1 MTQLDRLDELNV
13 VERPLLRQLGA
24 MGWHH
29 VEGADENPASGR
41 KDYHLLG
48 RTDFQ
53 QTLLRDRLEAALRR
67 LNRNDDGSEWLD
79 ERRINQ
85 AISQL
90 ERPTARDFIA
100 INEELH
106 DKIVRGVNV
115 SGPDGEHERR
125 VRFVGFEPGDENE
138 FIAVNQFRVDP
149 PGATGV
155 SGFIVPDVVLFV
167 NGLPLVVIEAKSPA
181 VTDPIATAIDQMRR
195 YANRRVP
202 EKNEGAER
210 LFWTNQL
217 LVATDY
223 YDARVGSVTARPDDF
238 LPWRSVKPIGIEHTR
253 AANDEVCREI
263 GKAPGTELVQQEVLA
278 AGLLRPAYL
287 LDAMR
292 SFTVFMTTD
301 DGVRIK
307 VVPRYQQ
314 FRSVHIALNRLREGK
329 TRRQDGMT
337 DRRGGIIWHTQGSGK
352 SLTMVFLVKKL
363 RTLPELRRFKVVV
376 VTDRTDLEDQL
387 SKTAK
392 LAGQVMRVARNAD
405 GAKAHLGRQE
415 PDLVF
420 VMIQKL
426 QERNGGGDEQE
437 IVFAA
442 ENDERQVSESDALL
456 PAKPDQLRSGKLVAK
471 IGERQAF
478 PVLNESEDVLVLI
491 DEAHRSHTSGLHQN
505 LLDALPNAARIGFTG
520 TPIEEKSKKKTREIF
535 GTYIDRYLLR
545 DAEADG
551 AIVKILYEGRELKA
565 DVTDK
570 GTLDG
575 LFDAT
580 FAGKSFE
587 EREAIKDRYATR
599 ARVLNAADPLKAK
612 AIDVLRHYIVNI
624 LPNDLKAQL
633 VASSRELAVQYVDAL
648 NDARD
653 EIVAAIEGAA
663 DILKDIAPEDAQNAG
678 GDVAFLGTALPYLGT
693 IKALE
698 FAAVISVDHNDLPHL
713 KAWGG
718 ATETKQ
724 RIERFKKPL
733 SRDGLAILVVKSKLL
748 TGFDA
753 KVEQAMYLDRAMAG
767 AELLQAIAR
776 TNRTAGEAK
785 RFGIVV
791 DYYGVGKNLAD
802 ALALYDAEDQSDLT
816 GGIGK
821 PEELLPE
828 LRQARAAVVKQ
839 FADVGITLGTDLQA
853 YVDACVGKLKEQ
865 KLRAQF
871 LVLVKRLIGLF
882 DTLMPRPEARPFTK
896 DVKIFAF
903 IAKAAANLYRDGTLD
918 VRGVAHKVQAMLDAF
933 IEAHGIDP
941 KIPPIEIL
949 DPNFAAEVSRKKT
962 DRAKAADMENAL
974 RHHISISF
982 EKDPA
987 KFKSLSER
995 LEGILT
1001 SHQEDWNEIARQL
1014 QKLIEEALAASSAS
1028 AAYHGLDPYTEGPI
1042 FGILRMRY
1050 GDEDRD
1056 AELAELASE
1065 IVRHLR
1071 QETAVAGFW
1080 DNQVGQEEARR
1091 WVFRQLDSSNMFPFA
1106 ELDAIAADC
1115 MGVARANRAGF
1126 AA

>member
-1 MTQLDRLDELNV
+1 MSQQDRLDELNV
-13 VERPLLRQLGA
+13 VERPLLHQLGV
-24 MGWHH
+24 MGWVH
-29 VEGADENPASGR
+29 VEGADEDPSTGR

-48 RTDFQ
+48 RDSFQ

-90 ERPTARDFIA
+90 ERPTAKDFIA

-125 VRFVGFEPGDENE
+125 VQFIDFDQTERNE
-138 FIAVNQFRVDP
+138 FVAVNQLRVDP
-149 PGATGV
+149 PGAVGDR
-155 SGFIVPDVVLFV
+155 GFIVPDVVLFV

-210 LFWTNQL
+210 LFWTNHL

-238 LPWRSVKPIGIEHTR
+238 LPWRSVKPVGIEQTR
-253 AANDEVCREI
+253 AAMDEVCSEL
-263 GKAPGTELVQQEVLA
+263 GKAPGTELVKQEVLA
-278 AGLLRPAYL
+278 AGLLRPQYL
-287 LDAMR
+287 LDALR
-292 SFTVFMTTD
+292 SFTVYMTTD

-314 FRSVHIALNRLREGK
+314 FRSVHIALQRLQEGK
-329 TRRQDGMT
+329 TRRQDGMS

-352 SLTMVFLVKKL
+352 SLTMVFLVRKL
-363 RTLPELRRFKVVV
+363 RTIPALRRFKVVV

-405 GAKAHLGRQE
+405 GAKTHLGRQE

-426 QERNGGGDEQE
+426 QERNGDGDEQE
-437 IVFAA
+437 VVFAA
-442 ENDERQVSESDALL
+442 ENEELREAKTDA
-456 PAKPDQLRSGKLVAK
+456 LRSGKLVAK
-471 IGERQAF
+471 IGERKPF
-478 PVLNESEDVLVLI
+478 PVLNESEDILVLI

-520 TPIEEKSKKKTREIF
+520 TPIEEKNKKKTREIF
-535 GTYIDRYLLR
+535 GAYIDRYLLR

-580 FAGKSFE
+580 FAGKTPE

-648 NDARD
+648 NYARD

-663 DILKDIAPEDAQNAG
+663 DILKDIAPEDAQEAG
-678 GDVAFLGTALPYLGT
+678 GNVAFLAAALPYLDT

-698 FAAVISVDHNDLPHL
+698 FAAVISVDHNDLPRL

-718 ATETKQ
+718 VAETKQ

-733 SRDGLAILVVKSKLL
+733 SKDALAILVVKSKLL

-753 KVEQAMYLDRAMAG
+753 KVEQAMYLDRGISG

-802 ALALYDAEDQSDLT
+802 ALAIYDAEDQSDLA

-821 PEELLPE
+821 PEDLLPE
-828 LRQARAAVVKQ
+828 LRQARDAVVKH
-839 FADVGITLGTDLQA
+839 FTDVGITLGADLQA
-853 YVDACVGKLKEQ
+853 YVDACVAKLKDQ
-865 KLRAQF
+865 KFRAQF
-871 LVLVKRLIGLF
+871 LVLVKKLVGLF
-882 DTLMPRPEARPFTK
+882 DALMPRPEARPFTR
-896 DVKIFAF
+896 DVKIYAF
-903 IAKAAANLYRDGTLD
+903 IAKAAANLYRDRSLD

-933 IEAHGIDP
+933 IQAHGIDP
-941 KIPPIEIL
+941 KVPPIEIL
-949 DPNFAAEVSRKKT
+949 DPNFAAEVARKT
-962 DRAKAADMENAL
+962 NGRAKAAEMENAL

-987 KFKSLSER
+987 KYKALSDR

-1001 SHQEDWNEIARQL
+1001 THHEDWDEIARQL
-1014 QKLIEEALAASSAS
+1014 QALIDETTDRSAS
-1028 AAYHGLDPYTEGPI
+1028 GLTIHGLEPHTEAPI
-1042 FGILRMRY
+1042 FGVLRMRY
-1050 GDEDRD
+1050 GKDDRD
-1056 AELAELASE
+1056 VELAELSAG
-1065 IVRHLR
+1065 VVQHLR
-1071 QETAVAGFW
+1071 EENGVSGFW
-1080 DNQVGQEEARR
+1080 DNAVSQEEARR
-1091 WVFRQLDSSNMFPFA
+1091 WIFQHLDNSNIFDFGD
-1106 ELDAIAADC
+1106 LDAISSEC
-1115 MGVARANRAGF
+1115 MGVARANRAAF
-1126 AA
+1126 TS

>member
-1 MTQLDRLDELNV
+1 MSQQDRLDELNV
-13 VERPLLRQLGA
+13 VERPLLRQLGV
-24 MGWHH
+24 MGWTH
-29 VEGADENPASGR
+29 VEGAAEDPSTGR
-41 KDYHLLG
+41 KAYHLLG
-48 RTDFQ
+48 RDTFQ
-53 QTLLRDRLEAALRR
+53 QTLLRDRLKAALRR
-67 LNRNDDGSEWLD
+67 LNRNEDGSEWLD
-79 ERRINQ
+79 ERRITQ

-90 ERPTARDFIA
+90 ERPTAKDFIA

-115 SGPDGEHERR
+115 SGPEGEHERR

-138 FIAVNQFRVDP
+138 FVAVNQFRVDP
-149 PGATGV
+149 PGASGV

-217 LVATDY
+217 LIATDY
-223 YDARVGSVTARPDDF
+223 FDARVGSVTARPDDF

-263 GKAPGTELVQQEVLA
+263 GKASGTELVQQEVLA

-314 FRSVHIALNRLREGK
+314 FRSVHIALQRLRDGK

-363 RTLPELRRFKVVV
+363 RTVAELRRFKVVV

-387 SKTAK
+387 SRTAK
-392 LAGQVMRVARNAD
+392 LAGQVMRVAQSAD
-405 GAKAHLGRQE
+405 GAKTHLGRQE

-437 IVFAA
+437 LVFAA
-442 ENDERQVSESDALL
+442 ENEEFGESRGDA
-456 PAKPDQLRSGKLVAK
+456 PRAGQLVAK
-471 IGERQAF
+471 IGERPAF
-478 PVLNESEDVLVLI
+478 PVLNESEDILVLI

-545 DAEADG
+545 DAQADG
-551 AIVKILYEGRELKA
+551 AIVKILYEGRELKG

-580 FAGKSFE
+580 FAGRSHE

-633 VASSRELAVQYVDAL
+633 VAASRELAVQYVNAL
-648 NDARD
+648 NEARD
-653 EIVAAIEGAA
+653 EIAAAIEGAA
-663 DILKDIAPEDAQNAG
+663 DILKDIAPEAAQEAG
-678 GDVAFLGTALPYLGT
+678 GDVAFLATALPYLDT

-698 FAAVISVDHNDLPHL
+698 FAAVISSDHNDLPDM
-713 KAWGG
+713 KAWSGV
-718 ATETKQ
+718 AETKQ

-733 SRDGLAILVVKSKLL
+733 SQDRLAILVVKSKLL

-753 KVEQAMYLDRAMAG
+753 KVEQAMYIDRAISG

-791 DYYGVGKNLAD
+791 DYYGVGKNLAA
-802 ALALYDAEDQSDLT
+802 ALAIYDADDQTDLT

-821 PEELLPE
+821 PDELQPE
-828 LRQARAAVVKQ
+828 LRQARDAVVKH
-839 FADVGITLGTDLQA
+839 FADVGVARGSDLQA
-853 YVDACVGKLKEQ
+853 YVDACVTRLSDQ
-865 KLRAQF
+865 KFRAQF
-871 LVLVKRLIGLF
+871 LVLVKKLVGLF
-882 DTLMPRPEARPFTK
+882 DALMPRPEARPFTM
-896 DVKIFAF
+896 DVKIYAF
-903 IAKAAANLYRDGTLD
+903 IAKAAANLYRDASLD
-918 VRGVAHKVQAMLDAF
+918 VRGVAHKVQDMLDTF
-933 IEAHGIDP
+933 IRAHGIDP
-941 KIPPIEIL
+941 TIPPIEIL
-949 DPNFAAEVSRKKT
+949 DPNFAAEVSRKDT
-962 DRAKAADMENAL
+962 DRAKAAEMENAL
-974 RHHISISF
+974 RHHITISF

-987 KFKSLSER
+987 KFKTLSER
-995 LEGILT
+995 LEGILI
-1001 SHQEDWNEIARQL
+1001 SHQQDWKELVQQL
-1014 QKLIEEALAASSAS
+1014 QKLIDEAVATSSPS
-1028 AAYHGLDPYTEGPI
+1028 SVYHGLNPHTEGPI
-1042 FGILRMRY
+1042 FGILRARY
-1050 GDEDRD
+1050 GNDDRD
-1056 AELAELASE
+1056 VELAELAAK
-1065 IVRHLR
+1065 IVQLLR
-1071 QETAVAGFW
+1071 GETTVAGFW
-1080 DNQVGQEEARR
+1080 DNQFGVEVARR
-1091 WVFRQLDSSNMFPFA
+1091 KIFQHLDSSNLFQFA
-1106 ELDAIAADC
+1106 DLDAISADC
-1115 MGVARANRAGF
+1115 MGVARANRA
-1126 AA
+1126 AYA

>member
-1 MTQLDRLDELNV
+1 MSQQDRLDELNV
-13 VERPLLRQLGA
+13 VERPLLRQLDV
-24 MGWHH
+24 MGWTH
-29 VEGADENPASGR
+29 VEGADEDPSTGR

-48 RTDFQ
+48 RSDFH

-115 SGPDGEHERR
+115 SGRDGEHERR
-125 VRFVGFEPGDENE
+125 VRFIGFEEGDPNE

-149 PGATGV
+149 PGAVGDR
-155 SGFIVPDVVLFV
+155 GFIVPDVVLFV

-210 LFWTNQL
+210 LFWTNHL

-238 LPWRSVKPIGIEHTR
+238 LPWRSVKPVGIEHTR
-253 AANDEVCREI
+253 AASGEVCREI

-278 AGLLRPAYL
+278 AGLLRPAYV
-287 LDAMR
+287 LDALR

-314 FRSVHIALNRLREGK
+314 FRSVHVALQRLREGK

-363 RTLPELRRFKVVV
+363 RTIPELRRFKVVV

-442 ENDERQVSESDALL
+442 ENEELREAKTDE
-456 PAKPDQLRSGKLVAK
+456 LRSGKLVAR
-471 IGERQAF
+471 IGERPAF
-478 PVLNESEDVLVLI
+478 PVLNDSEDVLVLI

-565 DVTDK
+565 DVSDK

-580 FAGKSFE
+580 FAGKSPE

-612 AIDVLRHYIVNI
+612 AIDVLRHYIINI

-648 NDARD
+648 IDARD

-663 DILKDIAPEDAQNAG
+663 DILKDIATEDAQDAG
-678 GDVAFLGTALPYLGT
+678 GDVAFLSAALPYLDT

-724 RIERFKKPL
+724 RIGRFKKPL
-733 SRDGLAILVVKSKLL
+733 SQDALAILVVKSKLL

-753 KVEQAMYLDRAMAG
+753 KVEQAMYLDRAISG

-791 DYYGVGKNLAD
+791 DYFGVGKNLAD
-802 ALALYDAEDQSDLT
+802 ALAIYDAEDQGDLT

-828 LRQARAAVVKQ
+828 LRQARDAVVKH
-839 FADVGITLGTDLQA
+839 FADAGIARGSDLQA
-853 YVDACVGKLKEQ
+853 YVDACVGKLKDQ
-865 KLRAQF
+865 KFRAQF
-871 LVLVKRLIGLF
+871 LHLVKRLVGLF
-882 DTLMPRPEARPFTK
+882 DTLMPRPDARPFTT

-903 IAKAAANLYRDGTLD
+903 IAKAAANLYRDGSLD

-933 IEAHGIDP
+933 IQAHGIDP

-949 DPNFAAEVSRKKT
+949 DPNFAAEVSRKNS
-962 DRAKAADMENAL
+962 DRAKAAEMENAL

-1001 SHQEDWNEIARQL
+1001 NHHEDWTEIAKQL
-1014 QKLIEEALAASSAS
+1014 QKLIDEALAASSES
-1028 AAYHGLDPYTEGPI
+1028 SVYHGLDPHTEGPI
-1042 FGILRMRY
+1042 FGFLRIRY
-1050 GDEDRD
+1050 GSDDRD
-1056 AELAELASE
+1056 ADLAELAAE
-1065 IVRHLR
+1065 IAGHLR

-1080 DNQVGQEEARR
+1080 DNSVAQEEARR
-1091 WVFRQLDSSNMFPFA
+1091 WIFRQLDSTNLFPFSK
-1106 ELDAIAADC
+1106 LDSIAADC
-1115 MGVARANRAGF
+1115 LGVARANRASF
-1126 AA
+1126 TP

>member
-1 MTQLDRLDELNV
+1 MSQQDRLDELNV
-13 VERPLLRQLGA
+13 VERPLLRQLGV
-24 MGWHH
+24 MGWTH
-29 VEGADENPASGR
+29 VEGADEDPSTGR

-48 RTDFQ
+48 RDTFQ

-67 LNRNDDGSEWLD
+67 LNRNDEGTEWLD
-79 ERRINQ
+79 DRRINQ

-106 DKIVRGVNV
+106 DRMVRGVNV

-125 VRFVGFEPGDENE
+125 VRFIGFEPGDENE
-138 FIAVNQFRVDP
+138 FVAINQFRVDP
-149 PGATGV
+149 PGAIGDR
-155 SGFIVPDVVLFV
+155 GFIVPDIVLFV

-210 LFWTNQL
+210 LFWTNHL

-238 LPWRSVKPIGIEHTR
+238 LPWRSVKPVGIEQTR

-263 GKAPGTELVQQEVLA
+263 GKAPGTELVQQEILT

-287 LDAMR
+287 LDALR

-314 FRSVHIALNRLREGK
+314 FRSVHVALHRLQEGK
-329 TRRQDGMT
+329 TRRQDGMS

-363 RTLPELRRFKVVV
+363 RTIPALRRFKVVV

-405 GAKAHLGRQE
+405 GAKTHLGRQE

-426 QERNGGGDEQE
+426 QERNGDGDEQE

-442 ENDERQVSESDALL
+442 ENEELADPTGENIPATTDE
-456 PAKPDQLRSGKLVAK
+456 LRFGKLVAK
-471 IGERQAF
+471 IGERKAF
-478 PVLNESEDVLVLI
+478 PVLNESDDVLVLI

-520 TPIEEKSKKKTREIF
+520 TPIEEKNKKKTREIF

-580 FAGKSFE
+580 FAGKSHD

-599 ARVLNAADPLKAK
+599 TRVLNAADPLKAK

-648 NDARD
+648 NGARD

-663 DILKDIAPEDAQNAG
+663 DILKDIAPEDAQEAG
-678 GDVAFLGTALPYLGT
+678 GDVAFLATALPYLDG

-713 KAWGG
+713 KVWGG

-724 RIERFKKPL
+724 RIKRFKKPL
-733 SRDGLAILVVKSKLL
+733 SQDALAILVVKSKLL
-748 TGFDA
+748 TGFDV
-753 KVEQAMYLDRAMAG
+753 KVEQAMYLDRAISG

-802 ALALYDAEDQSDLT
+802 ALAIYDAEDQSDLT

-828 LRQARAAVVKQ
+828 LRQARDAVVKH
-839 FADVGITLGTDLQA
+839 FADVGITLGSDLQA
-853 YVDACVGKLKEQ
+853 YVDACVAKLKDQ
-865 KLRAQF
+865 KSRAQF
-871 LVLVKRLIGLF
+871 LILVKRLVGLF

-896 DVKIFAF
+896 DVKIYAF
-903 IAKAAANLYRDGTLD
+903 IAKAAANLYRDRSLD

-933 IEAHGIDP
+933 IRAHGIDP
-941 KIPPIEIL
+941 KVPPIEIL
-949 DPNFAAEVSRKKT
+949 DPNFAAVVARKT
-962 DRAKAADMENAL
+962 SDRAKAADMENAL

-982 EKDPA
+982 DRDPA
-987 KFKSLSER
+987 KYKSLSDR

-1001 SHQEDWNEIARQL
+1001 SHHQDWDEIARQL
-1014 QKLIEEALAASSAS
+1014 QSLIGEATAGSGAGSAGQGLAP
-1028 AAYHGLDPYTEGPI
+1028 HTEAPI

-1050 GDEDRD
+1050 GQDDRD
-1056 AELAELASE
+1056 AELAELATG
-1065 IVRHLR
+1065 IVQHLR
-1071 QETAVAGFW
+1071 EESSVAGFW
-1080 DNQVGQEEARR
+1080 DNAVGQEEARR
-1091 WVFRQLDSSNMFPFA
+1091 SIFQRLDHSNIFNFGD
-1106 ELDAIAADC
+1106 LDAISSDC
-1115 MGVARANRAGF
+1115 MGVARANRAAF
-1126 AA
+1126 TP

>member
-1 MTQLDRLDELNV
+1 MSQQDRLDELNV

-24 MGWHH
+24 MGWGR
-29 VEGADENPASGR
+29 VEGADEDPTTGR
-41 KDYHLLG
+41 KEYQLLG
-48 RTDFQ
+48 RADFQ
-53 QTLLRDRLEAALRR
+53 EVLLRDRLEAALRR

-79 ERRINQ
+79 QRRIDQ

-90 ERPTARDFIA
+90 ERPTAKDFIA

-115 SGPDGEHERR
+115 SGLNGEHARR
-125 VRFVGFEPGDENE
+125 VRFIGFDPDDPNE

-149 PGATGV
+149 PGAVGDR
-155 SGFIVPDVVLFV
+155 GFIVPDIVLFV

-181 VTDPIATAIDQMRR
+181 VTDPVATAIDQMRR

-202 EKNEGAER
+202 EKNEGVER

-223 YDARVGSVTARPDDF
+223 YDARVGSVSARPDDF
-238 LPWRSVKPIGIEHTR
+238 LPWRDVKPATMEQVRT
-253 AANDEVCREI
+253 EL
-263 GKAPGTELVQQEVLA
+263 GKAPGTELVKQEILA
-278 AGLLRPAYL
+278 AGLLRPTHL
-287 LDAMR
+287 LDALR

-314 FRSVHIALNRLREGK
+314 FRSVHVALQRLREGK

-363 RTLPELRRFKVVV
+363 RTIPELRRFKVVV

-387 SKTAK
+387 SKTAR
-392 LAGQVMRVARNAD
+392 LAGQVMRVAKNAD
-405 GAKAHLGRQE
+405 TAKSHLGRQE

-426 QERNGGGDEQE
+426 QERNGGDDSQE
-437 IVFAA
+437 IVFAG
-442 ENDERQVSESDALL
+442 ENEELSAPKTDE
-456 PAKPDQLRSGKLVAK
+456 LRSSKLVAK
-471 IGERQAF
+471 IGDQPAF

-535 GTYIDRYLLR
+535 GEYIDRYLLR

-565 DVTDK
+565 DMTDR

-580 FAGKSFE
+580 FAQKSAE
-587 EREAIKDRYATR
+587 EREAIRDRYATR
-599 ARVLNAADPLKAK
+599 TRVLNAADPLKAK
-612 AIDVLRHYIVNI
+612 AIDVLRHYITNI
-624 LPNDLKAQL
+624 LPNDLKAQV

-648 NDARD
+648 NDARN
-653 EIVAAIEGAA
+653 EIVTATEGAA
-663 DILKDIAPEDAQNAG
+663 DILKDIDPEDAQNAG
-678 GDVAFLGTALPYLGT
+678 GDVAFLAAALPHLEAIRG
-693 IKALE
+693 LE

-724 RIERFKKPL
+724 RIERFKRPL
-733 SRDGLAILVVKSKLL
+733 SQDPLAMLVVKSKLL

-753 KVEQAMYLDRAMAG
+753 KVEQAMYLDRAISG

-785 RFGIVV
+785 RFGIIV
-791 DYYGVGKNLAD
+791 DYFGVGRNLAD
-802 ALALYDAEDQSDLT
+802 ALAIYDAEDQTDLA

-828 LRQARAAVVKQ
+828 LRQARDAVVKH
-839 FADVGITLGTDLQA
+839 FADAGIRRHSDLQA
-853 YVDACVGKLKEQ
+853 YVDGCVAKLGDQ
-865 KLRAQF
+865 KFRAQF
-871 LVLVKRLIGLF
+871 LVLVKKLVGLF
-882 DTLMPRPEARPFTK
+882 DTLMPRPEARPFTT
-896 DVKIFAF
+896 DVKIYAF
-903 IAKAAANLYRDGTLD
+903 IAKAAANLYRDGSLD
-918 VRGVAHKVQAMLDAF
+918 VRGVAHKVQAMLDAY
-933 IEAHGIDP
+933 IQAHGIDP
-941 KIPPIEIL
+941 TIPPIEIL
-949 DPNFAAEVSRKKT
+949 DPNFAAEVSRKRT

-982 EKDPA
+982 DKDPA

-995 LEGILT
+995 LEGILAT
-1001 SHQEDWNEIARQL
+1001 HHEDWKEIAALL
-1014 QKLIEEALAASSAS
+1014 QALIYEATEAASGAS
-1028 AAYHGLDPYTEGPI
+1028 VYHGLDSHTEGPI

-1050 GDEDRD
+1050 GHDGRD
-1056 AELAELASE
+1056 AELADLAVE

-1071 QETAVAGFW
+1071 QETGVAGFW
-1080 DNQVGQEEARR
+1080 DNSVGQEEARR
-1091 WVFRQLDSSNMFPFA
+1091 WIFRQLDNSNLFDFR
-1106 ELDAIAADC
+1106 ELDSISADC
-1115 MGVARANRAGF
+1115 MGVARANRAAF
-1126 AA
+1126 AHE

>member
-1 MTQLDRLDELNV
+1 MSQQDRLDELNV
-13 VERPLLRQLGA
+13 VERPLLRQLDV
-24 MGWHH
+24 MGWTH
-29 VEGADENPASGR
+29 VEGADEDPSTGR

-48 RTDFQ
+48 RADFQ

-79 ERRINQ
+79 DRRINQ

-90 ERPTARDFIA
+90 ERPTAKDFIA

-106 DKIVRGVNV
+106 DRIVRGVNV

-125 VRFVGFEPGDENE
+125 VRFIGFEPGDQNE

-149 PGATGV
+149 PGAVGDR
-155 SGFIVPDVVLFV
+155 GFIVPDIVLFV

-210 LFWTNQL
+210 LFWTNHL

-238 LPWRSVKPIGIEHTR
+238 LPWRSVKPVGIEHTR
-253 AANDEVCREI
+253 AASEEVCHEI

-278 AGLLRPAYL
+278 AGLLRPVYL
-287 LDAMR
+287 LDALR
-292 SFTVFMTTD
+292 SFTVYMTTD

-307 VVPRYQQ
+307 IVPRYQQ
-314 FRSVHIALNRLREGK
+314 FRSVHIALERLREGK

-363 RTLPELRRFKVVV
+363 RTIPELRRFKVVV

-392 LAGQVMRVARNAD
+392 LASQVMRVARNAD
-405 GAKAHLGRQE
+405 GAKTHLGRQE

-426 QERNGGGDEQE
+426 QERNGSFDEQE

-442 ENDERQVSESDALL
+442 ENEELPSAKSDGLL
-456 PAKPDQLRSGKLVAK
+456 PAKADELHSGKLVTK
-471 IGERQAF
+471 IGERPAF

-580 FAGKSFE
+580 FAGKSSE
-587 EREAIKDRYATR
+587 EQEAIKDRYATR

-633 VASSRELAVQYVDAL
+633 VGSSRELAVQYVDAL

-663 DILKDIAPEDAQNAG
+663 DILKDIAPEDAQDAG
-678 GDVAFLGTALPYLGT
+678 GDVAFLTAALPYLDA
-693 IKALE
+693 IKGLK

-718 ATETKQ
+718 AAETKQ

-733 SRDGLAILVVKSKLL
+733 SQDALAILVVKSKLL

-753 KVEQAMYLDRAMAG
+753 KVEQAMYLDRAISG

-802 ALALYDAEDQSDLT
+802 ALAIYDAEDQSDLT

-821 PEELLPE
+821 PDELLPE
-828 LRQARAAVVKQ
+828 LRQARDAVVKH
-839 FADVGITLGTDLQA
+839 FANVGLTLGSDLQA
-853 YVDACVGKLKEQ
+853 YVDACVGKLKDQ
-865 KLRAQF
+865 KFRAEF
-871 LVLVKRLIGLF
+871 LVLVKRLVGLF

-896 DVKIFAF
+896 DVKIYAF
-903 IAKAAANLYRDGTLD
+903 IAKAAANLYRDRSLD

-933 IEAHGIDP
+933 IQAHGIDP

-949 DPNFAAEVSRKKT
+949 DPDFAAQVSRKKT
-962 DRAKAADMENAL
+962 DRAKAAEMENAL

-1001 SHQEDWNEIARQL
+1001 GHQEDWNEIAKQL
-1014 QKLIEEALAASSAS
+1014 QKLIDDAVTASSDTS
-1028 AAYHGLDPYTEGPI
+1028 GYHGLDPHTEGPI

-1050 GDEDRD
+1050 GSGDRD
-1056 AELAELASE
+1056 PDLAELAAE

-1080 DNQVGQEEARR
+1080 DNSVGQEEARR
-1091 WVFRQLDSSNMFPFA
+1091 WVFRQLDSSNLFPFA

-1115 MGVARANRAGF
+1115 MGVARANRAAF
-1126 AA
+1126 VS

>member
-1 MTQLDRLDELNV
+1 MSQQDRLDELNV
-13 VERPLLRQLGA
+13 VERPLLRQLDV
-24 MGWHH
+24 MGWTH
-29 VEGADENPASGR
+29 VEGADEDPSTGR
-41 KDYHLLG
+41 KDYDLLG
-48 RTDFQ
+48 RSDFQ

-67 LNRNDDGSEWLD
+67 LNRKEDGSEWLD
-79 ERRINQ
+79 DRRINQ

-90 ERPTARDFIA
+90 ERPTAKDFIA

-125 VRFVGFEPGDENE
+125 VRFIGFEEGDPNE
-138 FIAVNQFRVDP
+138 FIAVNQYRVDP
-149 PGATGV
+149 PGAVGDR
-155 SGFIVPDVVLFV
+155 GFIIPDIVLFV

-210 LFWTNQL
+210 LFWTNHL
-217 LVATDY
+217 LIATDY

-238 LPWRSVKPIGIEHTR
+238 LPWRSVKPVGVEHTR
-253 AANDEVCREI
+253 AASDEVCGEI
-263 GKAPGTELVQQEVLA
+263 GKAPGTELMQQEVLA

-287 LDAMR
+287 LEALR

-314 FRSVHIALNRLREGK
+314 FRSVHIALQRLREGK

-363 RTLPELRRFKVVV
+363 RTIPELRRFKVVV

-392 LAGQVMRVARNAD
+392 LAGQVMRIAPDAD
-405 GAKAHLGRQE
+405 GAKTHLSRQE

-426 QERNGGGDEQE
+426 RERNGGGDEQE

-442 ENDERQVSESDALL
+442 ENEDL
-456 PAKPDQLRSGKLVAK
+456 PAVKSGDLRSGKLVAK

-575 LFDAT
+575 LFDAA
-580 FAGKSFE
+580 FAGKSPE

-612 AIDVLRHYIVNI
+612 AIDVLRHFIVNI

-633 VASSRELAVQYVDAL
+633 VASSRELATQYVDAL
-648 NDARD
+648 NGVRD
-653 EIVAAIEGAA
+653 EIVAAIEGAS
-663 DILKDIAPEDAQNAG
+663 DILKDIAPDDAQNAG
-678 GDVAFLGTALPYLGT
+678 GDVAFLATALPYLDA

-718 ATETKQ
+718 TAETKQ

-733 SRDGLAILVVKSKLL
+733 SQDALAILVVKSKLL

-753 KVEQAMYLDRAMAG
+753 KVEQAMYLDRAISG

-802 ALALYDAEDQSDLT
+802 ALAIYDAEDQSDLT
-816 GGIGK
+816 GGIGS
-821 PEELLPE
+821 PDELLPE
-828 LRQARAAVVKQ
+828 LRQARDAVAKH
-839 FADVGITLGTDLQA
+839 FADVGIVRGSSLQA
-853 YVDACVGKLKEQ
+853 YVDDCVGKLKDQ
-865 KLRAQF
+865 KFRAQF
-871 LVLVKRLIGLF
+871 LVLVKRLVGLF
-882 DTLMPRPEARPFTK
+882 DALMPRPEARPFTT
-896 DVKIFAF
+896 DVKIYAF
-903 IAKAAANLYRDGTLD
+903 IAKAAANLYRDGSLD

-933 IEAHGIDP
+933 IQAHGIDP

-949 DPNFAAEVSRKKT
+949 DPDFAAEVSRKKT
-962 DRAKAADMENAL
+962 DRAKAAEMENAL
-974 RHHISISF
+974 RHHISVSF

-987 KFKSLSER
+987 KFKSLSDR

-1001 SHQEDWNEIARQL
+1001 SHQEDWNEIAKQL
-1014 QKLIEEALAASSAS
+1014 QKLIDEALAASPESS
-1028 AAYHGLDPYTEGPI
+1028 VYHGLAPHTEGPI

-1050 GDEDRD
+1050 GSDDRD
-1056 AELAELASE
+1056 SDLAELTAE

-1080 DNQVGQEEARR
+1080 DNSVGQEEARR
-1091 WVFRQLDSSNMFPFA
+1091 WIFRQLDSSNLFPFV

-1115 MGVARANRAGF
+1115 MGVARANRAAF
-1126 AA
+1126 VS

>member
-1 MTQLDRLDELNV
+1 MSQQDRLDELSV
-13 VERPLLRQLGA
+13 VERPLLRQLGV
-24 MGWHH
+24 MGWTH
-29 VEGADENPASGR
+29 VEGADEDPSTGR

-48 RTDFQ
+48 RGAFQ
-53 QTLLRDRLEAALRR
+53 QTLLRDRLAAALRR

-90 ERPTARDFIA
+90 ERPTAKDFIA

-125 VRFVGFEPGDENE
+125 VRFIGFEPGDENE
-138 FIAVNQFRVDP
+138 FFAVNQFRVDP
-149 PGATGV
+149 PGAVGDR
-155 SGFIVPDVVLFV
+155 GFIVPDVVLFV
-167 NGLPLVVIEAKSPA
+167 NGLPLVVVEAKSPA

-210 LFWTNQL
+210 LFWTNHL

-238 LPWRSVKPIGIEHTR
+238 LPWRSVKPVGIEQTR
-253 AANDEVCREI
+253 AAMDEVCHEI

-287 LDAMR
+287 LDALR
-292 SFTVFMTTD
+292 SFTLFMTTD
-301 DGVRIK
+301 DGVRAK

-314 FRSVHIALNRLREGK
+314 FRSVHIALKRLREGK
-329 TRRQDGMT
+329 TRHQDGMT

-363 RTLPELRRFKVVV
+363 RTIPELRRFKVVV

-405 GAKAHLGRQE
+405 GAKIHLGRQE

-426 QERNGGGDEQE
+426 QERNGGVDEQE

-442 ENDERQVSESDALL
+442 ENDEL
-456 PAKPDQLRSGKLVAK
+456 PVAKTDLIRSGKLVAK
-471 IGERQAF
+471 ITERPPF
-478 PVLNESEDVLVLI
+478 PVLNESEDVLILV

-520 TPIEEKSKKKTREIF
+520 TPIEEKSKKKTKEIF
-535 GTYIDRYLLR
+535 GAYIDRYFLR

-580 FAGKSFE
+580 FAGKSSE

-599 ARVLNAADPLKAK
+599 VRVLNSSDPLKAK

-633 VASSRELAVQYVDAL
+633 VVSSRELAVQYVDTL
-648 NDARD
+648 NEARN

-663 DILKDIAPEDAQNAG
+663 AILKDIAPEDAQDAG
-678 GDVAFLGTALPYLGT
+678 GDVAFLASALPYLDK

-785 RFGIVV
+785 RYGIVV

-821 PEELLPE
+821 PQELLPE
-828 LRQARAAVVKQ
+828 LRQARDAVVKH
-839 FADVGITLGTDLQA
+839 FSDVGIIRGSDLQA
-853 YVDACVGKLKEQ
+853 HVDACVGKLKDQ
-865 KLRAQF
+865 KFRAQF
-871 LVLVKRLIGLF
+871 LVLVKRLVGLF

-896 DVKIFAF
+896 DVKIYAF
-903 IAKAAANLYRDGTLD
+903 IAKAAANLYRDGSLD

-933 IEAHGIDP
+933 IQAHGIDP

-962 DRAKAADMENAL
+962 DRAKAAEMENAL

-1001 SHQEDWNEIARQL
+1001 SHQEDWDEIAKQL
-1014 QKLIEEALAASSAS
+1014 QKLIDEAVAASSHS
-1028 AAYHGLDPYTEGPI
+1028 SVYHGLDPHTEGPI

-1050 GDEDRD
+1050 GSSDRD
-1056 AELAELASE
+1056 TDLAELAAE
-1065 IVRHLR
+1065 IARHLR
-1071 QETAVAGFW
+1071 QETAVTGFW
-1080 DNQVGQEEARR
+1080 DNSVGQEEARR
-1091 WVFRQLDSSNMFPFA
+1091 WIFRQLDSSNLFSFT

-1115 MGVARANRAGF
+1115 MGVARANRAAF
-1126 AA
+1126 AS

>member
-1 MTQLDRLDELNV
+1 MSQQDRLDELNV
-13 VERPLLRQLGA
+13 VELPLLRQLGA
-24 MGWHH
+24 MGWTHI
-29 VEGADENPASGR
+29 EGADEDPGTGR
-41 KDYHLLG
+41 KDFHLLG
-48 RTDFQ
+48 RADFQ

-67 LNRNDDGSEWLD
+67 LNHNDDGSEWLD

-125 VRFVGFEPGDENE
+125 VQFIDFDQVDRND

-149 PGATGV
+149 PGAIGDR
-155 SGFIVPDVVLFV
+155 GFIVPDIVLFV

-181 VTDPIATAIDQMRR
+181 VTDPLATAIDQLRR

-202 EKNEGAER
+202 DKNEGAER
-210 LFWTNQL
+210 LFWTNHL
-217 LVATDY
+217 LIPTDY
-223 YDARVGSVTARPDDF
+223 YDARVGSVSARPDDF
-238 LPWRSVKPIGIEHTR
+238 LPWRDVKPATMDQVR
-253 AANDEVCREI
+253 AEL
-263 GKAPGTELVQQEVLA
+263 GKAPGTELVKQEILT
-278 AGLLRPAYL
+278 AGLLRPVHL
-287 LDAMR
+287 LDALR

-314 FRSVHIALNRLREGK
+314 FRSVHVALNRLREGK

-363 RTLPELRRFKVVV
+363 RTIPELRRFKVVV

-392 LAGQVMRVARNAD
+392 LASQVMRVAKNAEA
-405 GAKAHLGRQE
+405 AKIHLARQE

-420 VMIQKL
+420 VMLQKL

-437 IVFAA
+437 IVFIGES
-442 ENDERQVSESDALL
+442 ENLLTTPTDE
-456 PAKPDQLRSGKLVAK
+456 LRSGKLVAK
-471 IGERQAF
+471 IGERHAF

-520 TPIEEKSKKKTREIF
+520 TPIEEKSKKRTREIF
-535 GTYIDRYLLR
+535 GDYIDRYLLR

-575 LFDAT
+575 LFDTT
-580 FAGKSFE
+580 FAGKSPQ

-599 ARVLNAADPLKAK
+599 TRVLNAADPLKAK
-612 AIDVLRHYIVNI
+612 AVDVLRHYVTNI

-653 EIVAAIEGAA
+653 EIVAALEGAA
-663 DILKDIAPEDAQNAG
+663 DILKDIDPEDAQNAG
-678 GDVAFLGTALPYLGT
+678 GDVAFLSAALPYLDT
-693 IKALE
+693 IRALE
-698 FAAVISVDHNDLPHL
+698 FAAVISVDHNDLPYL

-724 RIERFKKPL
+724 RIERFKKQLSQDPL
-733 SRDGLAILVVKSKLL
+733 AMLVVKSKLL

-753 KVEQAMYLDRAMAG
+753 KVEQAMYLDRAISG

-791 DYYGVGKNLAD
+791 DYFGVGKNLAD
-802 ALALYDAEDQSDLT
+802 ALAIYDAEDQTDLT

-828 LRQARAAVVKQ
+828 LRQARDAVVKH
-839 FADVGITLGTDLQA
+839 FTDVGIHRGADLQA
-853 YVDACVGKLKEQ
+853 YVDACVAKLKSQ
-865 KLRAQF
+865 KFRAQF
-871 LVLVKRLIGLF
+871 LVLVKKLVGLF
-882 DTLMPRPEARPFTK
+882 DTLMPRPEARPFAT
-896 DVKIFAF
+896 DVKIYAF
-903 IAKAAANLYRDGTLD
+903 IAKAAANLYRDGSLD

-933 IEAHGIDP
+933 IRAHGIDP

-949 DPNFAAEVSRKKT
+949 DPNFAAAVARKKS

-987 KFKSLSER
+987 KFKSLSVR
-995 LEGILT
+995 LDGILA
-1001 SHQEDWNEIARQL
+1001 SHREDWKEIAKQL
-1014 QKLIEEALAASSAS
+1014 QKLIDEALAASSVAS
-1028 AAYHGLDPYTEGPI
+1028 AHHGLDPHTEGPI
-1042 FGILRMRY
+1042 FGILRMRH
-1050 GDEDRD
+1050 GRDDRD
-1056 AELAELASE
+1056 SDLAELSAE

-1071 QETAVAGFW
+1071 QEAAVAGFW
-1080 DNQVGQEEARR
+1080 DNSVGQEESRR
-1091 WVFRQLDSSNMFPFA
+1091 WVFRQLDSSNLFPFS

-1115 MGVARANRAGF
+1115 MGVARANRAALGT
-1126 AA
+1126 